1 MNEARL
7 ISVQVGQPSDFPAEG
22 ANDNGFR
29 SAIIKNPVEGPVYLS
44 LLGLEGD
51 AQADQRVHGGA
62 DRAANV
68 YPVEHYQFWRS
79 DPALVQMTGGAFGEN
94 LTTEGL
100 LEDTVCIGDVYR
112 IGEATVEVSQP
123 RGPCFKL
130 NRRWHSDD
138 LMERAVKNGRVGWYF
153 RVRDPGKVSAGDAIH
168 LLERRYTRWTIARL
182 WALHLDSTDK
192 DALRDL
198 LGLPALSE
206 NWRSSVR
213 KKLK

>member
-1 MNEARL
+1 MTNTRL
-7 ISVQVGQPSDFPAEG
+7 VSVQVGQPVDFPAQGEK
-22 ANDNGFR
+22 DNGFR

-51 AQADQRVHGGA
+51 EQADKRVHGGQ
-62 DRAANV
+62 DMAANV
-68 YPVEHYQFWRS
+68 YPSEHYEFWRA
-79 DPALVQMTGGAFGEN
+79 DPALVEMSGGAFGEN

-112 IGEATVEVSQP
+112 IGAATVEVSQP

-130 NRRWHSDD
+130 NRRWHSED

-153 RVRDPGKVSAGDAIH
+153 RVREPGKLRAGDSIQ
-168 LLERRYTRWTIARL
+168 LIERRYSRWTVARL
-182 WALHLDSTDK
+182 WALHLDPSDK

-198 LGLPALSE
+198 LTLPALSE
-206 NWRSSVR
+206 NWRASVR